1 MTLSTELIR
10 GKVAKI
16 LSSREVALNVGK
28 KHGVELG
35 MLFDILSPKGHLITD
50 PDTGE
55 SLGSTELPK
64 VRVRIS
70 RVDDKFS
77 VASTYRTMR
86 VNVTG
91 RGDILGLFQPP
102 KWENRY
108 ETLKVGQSFESGAE
122 DLDEQDS
129 YVSRGDEV
137 IQVTDNDE

>member
-55 SLGSTELPK
+55 SLGSVELPK

-70 RVDDKFS
+70 RVNNNLS
-77 VASTYRTMR
+77 VASTYRTTR
-86 VNVTG
+86 VNV
-91 RGDILGLFQPP
+91 INAPFQPP
-102 KWENRY
+102 KWEVRY
-108 ETLKVGQSFESGAE
+108 ETLKNGQSFESGAE
-122 DLDEQDS
+122 DLDEKDS

-137 IQVTDNDE
+137 IQVIDNDE

>member
-10 GKVAKI
+10 GKVANI
-16 LSSREVALNVGK
+16 ISSREVALNVGK

-35 MLFDILSPKGHLITD
+35 MLFDILSPGRIITD
-50 PDTGE
+50 PDTNE
-55 SLGSTELPK
+55 QLGSTELPK

-122 DLDEQDS
+122 DLDERDS
-129 YVSRGDEV
+129 YVSRGDKV
-137 IQVTDNDE
+137 IQVIDNDE